1 MGMISFETRTRIE
14 ELEKK
19 YKDVL
24 SVVNE
29 NEVDKEIEE
38 IEKKLTDPSVWD
50 DQKKAREYTQKL
62 KRLKSISEDL
72 KRVRSLFEDL
82 EVAIE
87 LSDED
92 QEMAQHVEEIVQ
104 ELEDAVKKLELE
116 IILNGKYDPNN
127 AYLSVHPGAGG
138 TESQDWAQMLLRMYM
153 RWAER
158 KGFDVEIVEL
168 QPGEEAGIKDATILI
183 KGEYAYGYLK
193 HESGVH
199 RLVRISPFDAARRR
213 HTSFA
218 SVNVIPEIDDDV
230 DIEIRPED
238 LKIETFRASGH
249 GGQYV
254 NKTESAV
261 RITHLPTGIVVSCQ
275 NERSQ
280 HQNKQTALKI
290 LKAKLYQLEMEKKQR
305 EIQEIQGELKDISWG
320 NQIRSYIFHPYT
332 MVKDHRTGV
341 ETANVDAV
349 MDGDIDM
356 FIEAELVYFAR
367 RSS

>member
-1 MGMISFETRTRIE
+1 MISFETKTKIE

-29 NEVDKEIEE
+29 DEINKELEEV
-38 IEKKLTDPSVWD
+38 EKKLTDPSVWD

-62 KRLKSISEDL
+62 KRLKNISEDL

-104 ELEDAVKKLELE
+104 ELEGAVKKLELE

-158 KGFDVEIVEL
+158 KGFDVEIVEF

-238 LKIETFRASGH
+238 LKIETFRAYGH

-290 LKAKLYQLEMEKKQR
+290 LKAKLYQLEMEKKRR

>member
-1 MGMISFETRTRIE
+1 MISFETRTKIE

-19 YKDVL
+19 FKDVL
-24 SVVNE
+24 SIVNE
-29 NEVDKEIEE
+29 EEVNRELKEL
-38 IEKKLTDPSVWD
+38 EKKLSDPSVWD

-62 KRLKSISEDL
+62 KRLKNISEDL

-87 LSDED
+87 LSEED
-92 QEMAQHVEEIVQ
+92 MDMVNQVEEIVQ
-104 ELEDAVKKLELE
+104 DLEKAVKKLELE

-158 KGFDVEIVEL
+158 KGFDVEIVEY

-218 SVNVIPEIDDDV
+218 SVNVIPEIEDDV
-230 DIEIRPED
+230 DIEIKPED

-249 GGQYV
+249 GGQHV

-261 RITHLPTGIVVSCQ
+261 RITHIPTGIVVTCQ

-290 LKAKLYQLEMEKKQR
+290 LKARLYQLELEKKR
-305 EIQEIQGELKDISWG
+305 KEIQEIQGELKDISWG
-320 NQIRSYIFHPYT
+320 NQIRSYVFHPYT
-332 MVKDHRTGV
+332 LVKDHRTGV
-341 ETANVDAV
+341 ETSNVDAV
-349 MDGDIDM
+349 MDGDIDI

-367 RSS
+367 HSS

>member
-1 MGMISFETRTRIE
+1 MISFETRTKIE

-19 YKDVL
+19 FKDVL
-24 SVVNE
+24 SIVNE
-29 NEVDKEIEE
+29 EEVNRELKEL
-38 IEKKLTDPSVWD
+38 EKKLSDPSVWD

-62 KRLKSISEDL
+62 KRLKNISEDL

-87 LSDED
+87 LSEED
-92 QEMAQHVEEIVQ
+92 MDMVNQVEEIVQ
-104 ELEDAVKKLELE
+104 DLEKAVKKLELE

-158 KGFDVEIVEL
+158 KGFDVEIVEY

-193 HESGVH
+193 YESGVH

-218 SVNVIPEIDDDV
+218 SVNVIPEIEDDV
-230 DIEIRPED
+230 DIEIKPED

-249 GGQYV
+249 GGQHV

-261 RITHLPTGIVVSCQ
+261 RITHIPTGIVVTCQ

-290 LKAKLYQLEMEKKQR
+290 LKARLYQLELEKKR
-305 EIQEIQGELKDISWG
+305 KEIQEIQGELKDISWG
-320 NQIRSYIFHPYT
+320 NQIRSYVFHPYT
-332 MVKDHRTGV
+332 LVKDHRTGV
-341 ETANVDAV
+341 ETSNVDAV
-349 MDGDIDM
+349 MDGDIDI

-367 RSS
+367 HSS

>member
-1 MGMISFETRTRIE
+1 MGMISFETKTKIE

-29 NEVDKEIEE
+29 DEINKELEEV
-38 IEKKLTDPSVWD
+38 EKKLTDPSVWD

-62 KRLKSISEDL
+62 KRLKNISEDL

-320 NQIRSYIFHPYT
+320 NQIRS
-332 MVKDHRTGV
+332 
-341 ETANVDAV
+341 
-349 MDGDIDM
+349 
-356 FIEAELVYFAR
+356 
-367 RSS
+367 

>member
-367 RSS
+367 RSG

>member
-1 MGMISFETRTRIE
+1 MISFETRTKIE

-19 YKDVL
+19 FKDVL
-24 SVVNE
+24 SIVNE
-29 NEVDKEIEE
+29 EEVNRELKEL
-38 IEKKLTDPSVWD
+38 EKKLSDPSVWD

-62 KRLKSISEDL
+62 KRLKNISEDL

-87 LSDED
+87 LSEED
-92 QEMAQHVEEIVQ
+92 MDMVNQVEEIVQ
-104 ELEDAVKKLELE
+104 DLEKAVKKLELE

-158 KGFDVEIVEL
+158 KGFDVEIVEY

-193 HESGVH
+193 YESGVH

-218 SVNVIPEIDDDV
+218 SVNVIPEIEDDV
-230 DIEIRPED
+230 DIEIKPED

-249 GGQYV
+249 GGQHV

-261 RITHLPTGIVVSCQ
+261 RITHIPTGIVVTCQ

-290 LKAKLYQLEMEKKQR
+290 LKARLYQLELEKKR
-305 EIQEIQGELKDISWG
+305 KEIQEIQGELKDISWG
-320 NQIRSYIFHPYT
+320 NQIRSYVFHPYT

-341 ETANVDAV
+341 ETSNVDAV
-349 MDGDIDM
+349 MDGDIDI

-367 RSS
+367 HSS

>member
-1 MGMISFETRTRIE
+1 MISFETRTRIE

-62 KRLKSISEDL
+62 KRLKNISEDL

-320 NQIRSYIFHPYT
+320 NQIRSYVFHPYT

-367 RSS
+367 RSG

>member
-1 MGMISFETRTRIE
+1 MISFETRTRIE

-320 NQIRSYIFHPYT
+320 NQIRSYVFHPYT

-367 RSS
+367 RSG

>member
-1 MGMISFETRTRIE
+1 MISFETRTKIE

-19 YKDVL
+19 FKDVL
-24 SVVNE
+24 SIVNE
-29 NEVDKEIEE
+29 EEVNRELKEL
-38 IEKKLTDPSVWD
+38 EKKLSDPSVWD

-62 KRLKSISEDL
+62 KRLKNISEDL

-87 LSDED
+87 LSEED
-92 QEMAQHVEEIVQ
+92 MDMVNQVEEIVQ
-104 ELEDAVKKLELE
+104 DLEKAVKKLELE

-158 KGFDVEIVEL
+158 KGFDVEIVEY

-218 SVNVIPEIDDDV
+218 SVNVIPEIEDDV
-230 DIEIRPED
+230 HIEIKPED

-249 GGQYV
+249 GGQHV

-261 RITHLPTGIVVSCQ
+261 RITHIPTGIVVTCQ

-290 LKAKLYQLEMEKKQR
+290 LKARLYQLELEKKR
-305 EIQEIQGELKDISWG
+305 KEIQEIQGELKDISWG
-320 NQIRSYIFHPYT
+320 NQIRSYVFHPYT
-332 MVKDHRTGV
+332 LVKDHRTGV
-341 ETANVDAV
+341 ETSNVDAV
-349 MDGDIDM
+349 MDGDIDI

-367 RSS
+367 HSS

>member
-1 MGMISFETRTRIE
+1 MISFETRTRIE

-238 LKIETFRASGH
+238 
-249 GGQYV
+249 
-254 NKTESAV
+254 
-261 RITHLPTGIVVSCQ
+261 
-275 NERSQ
+275 
-280 HQNKQTALKI
+280 
-290 LKAKLYQLEMEKKQR
+290 
-305 EIQEIQGELKDISWG
+305 
-320 NQIRSYIFHPYT
+320 
-332 MVKDHRTGV
+332 
-341 ETANVDAV
+341 
-349 MDGDIDM
+349 
-356 FIEAELVYFAR
+356 
-367 RSS
+367 

>member
-1 MGMISFETRTRIE
+1 MISFETRTRIE

-290 LKAKLYQLEMEKKQR
+290 LKAKLYQLEMKKKQR

-320 NQIRSYIFHPYT
+320 NQIRSYVFHPYT

-367 RSS
+367 RSG

>member
-1 MGMISFETRTRIE
+1 
-14 ELEKK
+14 
-19 YKDVL
+19 
-24 SVVNE
+24 
-29 NEVDKEIEE
+29 
-38 IEKKLTDPSVWD
+38 
-50 DQKKAREYTQKL
+50 
-62 KRLKSISEDL
+62 
-72 KRVRSLFEDL
+72 
-82 EVAIE
+82 
-87 LSDED
+87 
-92 QEMAQHVEEIVQ
+92 
-104 ELEDAVKKLELE
+104 
-116 IILNGKYDPNN
+116 
-127 AYLSVHPGAGG
+127 
-138 TESQDWAQMLLRMYM
+138 
-153 RWAER
+153 
-158 KGFDVEIVEL
+158 
-168 QPGEEAGIKDATILI
+168 
-183 KGEYAYGYLK
+183 
-193 HESGVH
+193 
-199 RLVRISPFDAARRR
+199 
-213 HTSFA
+213 
-218 SVNVIPEIDDDV
+218 VIPEIDDDV

-367 RSS
+367 RSG